1 MKYYLESDDG
11 RKIIDENDVK
21 FVLGSYA
28 NDEGKGATVL
38 CGGVNLPNILEV
50 TGNIVMGV
58 SEAVKE
64 NEGSTSPLYYLLAQ
78 MAAELAME
86 DKNPEFAVMCLSS
99 VMASVVDGCFDKID
113 ITQYEPQEAFDK
125 IKELLRE
132 YNPDATKLS
141 VTTEVKAKNPHRNSR
156 IEL

>member
-1 MKYYLESDDG
+1 MRYYLESDDG

-28 NDEGKGATVL
+28 NDEGRGATVL
-38 CGGVNLPNILEV
+38 CGAVNLPNILEV
-50 TGNIVMGV
+50 TGNVIMGV
-58 SEAVKE
+58 SEAVNE

-99 VMASVVDGCFDKID
+99 VMASVVEDCFDKID
-113 ITQYEPQEAFDK
+113 ITQYGPQEAFDK
-125 IKELLRE
+125 IKELMRE
-132 YNPDATKLS
+132 YNPEATKLS
-141 VTTEVKAKNPHRNSR
+141 VATEVKKKNPHHGSR
-156 IEL
+156 VEL